1 MVYIY
6 KNSISHIY
14 CFIVLS
20 RRYISFGLYEID
32 HASQKSRF
40 NRVNSQNN
48 NLLAVTSTISNF
60 DTCARPK
67 KGNVAEQ
74 PGELKHKYVNNM
86 RIGDQADDNFKQKA

>member
-1 MVYIY
+1 MKLIMPARKVDLTELIR
-6 KNSISHIY
+6 KITI
-14 CFIVLS
+14 CF
-20 RRYISFGLYEID
+20 
-32 HASQKSRF
+32 
-40 NRVNSQNN
+40 
-48 NLLAVTSTISNF
+48 AVTSTMSNF